1 LAQAILGND
10 LNRLQ
15 EVLRLRHHQ
24 RDELKR
30 QKEEEL
36 VSRLYDDYCFFTCQG
51 FKFNCTMTGRFA
63 SNPLELF
70 NFIPCALPSL
80 C

>member
-1 LAQAILGND
+1 MAQAILGND

-15 EVLRLRHHQ
+15 EVLRLRHRQ

-36 VSRLYDDYCFFTCQG
+36 VSKLYDHYCFFTCQE
-51 FKFNCTMTGRFA
+51 FKFSCLMTRWA
-63 SNPLELF
+63 ALILCSHL
-70 NFIPCALPSL
+70 NFITCVLLSL